1 MKDALVLEDHAESRE
16 WLTGLLHDAY
26 PGIEVVAVRT
36 LAEALEQVASRCFG
50 IALVDISLPDGC
62 GTELVRVVRGSAAN
76 TYVVMASIFDDDEH
90 LFSALQA
97 GAQGYLLKDQPRS
110 RLLSQLQGIVR
121 GEPPLSPSIARRML
135 RHFRAAP
142 AAPTREPGNSQGLSE
157 RETEVLRLLA
167 RGFTRSDIA
176 QALAITPNTV
186 AGHVKNIYRKLDV
199 SGRAEATLEAVRLGV
214 VPSESP

>member
-135 RHFRAAP
+135 RHFRAVP

>member
-135 RHFRAAP
+135 RHFRAVP

-214 VPSESP
+214 VPSESL